1 MASLPID
8 SLTPNLIR
16 IVRENS
22 SVLKCDVELVVH
34 CMPCGQDFLNPP
46 PNRLIR
52 HLELQRHLDFV
63 QAFELY
69 PEDQKSRNCYA
80 SVCDLIRRD
89 STRAEWLECREG
101 ETFCKL
107 CERVLQ
113 SNKDAIVNHT
123 RHHKI
128 KAQRSNLTTFPSI
141 SGQSPMIGC
150 SPSVSGT
157 SQNTENSVTESPF
170 ANSDFIL
177 TESNVNTVS

>member
-1 MASLPID
+1 
-8 SLTPNLIR
+8 
-16 IVRENS
+16 
-22 SVLKCDVELVVH
+22 
-34 CMPCGQDFLNPP
+34 GQDFLNPQP
-46 PNRLIR
+46 CRLIR

-63 QAFELY
+63 QAYELY
-69 PEDQKSRNCYA
+69 PDDQKSRNCYA

-89 STRAEWLECREG
+89 WTRAEWLECREG
-101 ETFCKL
+101 EAFCKL
-107 CERVLQ
+107 CQRVLQ
-113 SNKDAIVNHT
+113 LNNNTISSHT

-170 ANSDFIL
+170 ASSDCTL